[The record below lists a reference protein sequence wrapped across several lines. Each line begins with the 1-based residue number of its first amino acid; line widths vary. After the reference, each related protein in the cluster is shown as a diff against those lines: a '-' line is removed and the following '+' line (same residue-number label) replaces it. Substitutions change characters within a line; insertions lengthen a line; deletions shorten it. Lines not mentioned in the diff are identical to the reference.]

1 MSSIPVTILHGFLGS
16 GKTTLLRSIL
26 QQADT
31 EKIALSVIVNDMSEL
46 DVDGVLI
53 SNTDAVSE
61 EEGNFVTLSGES
73 ISRPNGIKQLDRAL
87 TQLCQDKSPD
97 WIIIETSG
105 SSHPLPLIEYFKA
118 RRQLVL
124 KNVVTLVDATWL
136 RDDYQQGVGLIP
148 KWQDNMRQGIRG
160 IENLLVEQI
169 MFSNRVLLTK
179 TDKLDDQTVGQIAQA
194 IHPLNVYADIVKTSW
209 GNININSLN
218 DQVDY
223 NFFLVEELIRE
234 LKDTVNDPLSLS
246 GKQDQTIVAKIV
258 KDDRPFHPMRLWDTC
273 HKYLTKGVFR
283 SKGFF
288 WMPTRDDVSL
298 LWSQA
303 NGSVGL
309 EVTGFWRAFVINDES
324 QNFTAEHRQML
335 QDKIDKVESRFGDRR
350 CRLTVIGQEDEVD
363 SFIESLQ
370 HCFLTDQEIEQWKD
384 GAPFQDPWPQKIT
397 KLTQNN

>member
-234 LKDTVNDPLSLS
+234 LKETVNDPLSLS

-335 QDKIDKVESRFGDRR
+335 QDKIDK
-350 CRLTVIGQEDEVD
+350 L
-363 SFIESLQ
+363 SLI
-370 HCFLTDQEIEQWKD
+370 HI
-384 GAPFQDPWPQKIT
+384 
-397 KLTQNN
+397 

>member
-194 IHPLNVYADIVKTSW
+194 IHPLNVYA
-209 GNININSLN
+209 
-218 DQVDY
+218 
-223 NFFLVEELIRE
+223 
-234 LKDTVNDPLSLS
+234 LSL
-246 GKQDQTIVAKIV
+246 IHI
-258 KDDRPFHPMRLWDTC
+258 
-273 HKYLTKGVFR
+273 
-283 SKGFF
+283 
-288 WMPTRDDVSL
+288 
-298 LWSQA
+298 
-303 NGSVGL
+303 
-309 EVTGFWRAFVINDES
+309 
-324 QNFTAEHRQML
+324 
-335 QDKIDKVESRFGDRR
+335 
-350 CRLTVIGQEDEVD
+350 
-363 SFIESLQ
+363 
-370 HCFLTDQEIEQWKD
+370 
-384 GAPFQDPWPQKIT
+384 
-397 KLTQNN
+397 